1 MCCACDVASWVLF
14 GVVLSF
20 ISFVCLLAL
29 SHLLEIVCLSKGND
43 DGGKE
48 TEWELFCSYS
58 LSGSRSLF
66 VLNVLE
72 AGGTCALLSPPARGP
87 IALGIFLA
95 MWHDAGRESSWSLL
109 VSNGTWRAVLKLH
122 RSVHH
127 LQVTVL
133 ALVWKCS
140 WRHIC

>member
-1 MCCACDVASWVLF
+1 MLF

-95 MWHDAGRESSWSLL
+95 M
-109 VSNGTWRAVLKLH
+109 
-122 RSVHH
+122 
-127 LQVTVL
+127 
-133 ALVWKCS
+133 
-140 WRHIC
+140 